1 MRRGV
6 ILLITVGFITAIM
19 AVLAYQFAIVDKGLK
34 RSSKE
39 GFYYQ
44 CALLLSDVQTK
55 LLPGVMQEV
64 TASCAG
70 GSKSDCLEGFL
81 SMSYNLP
88 TPLINDPVIGTVIIT
103 LEPPVS
109 GFDINSFKKF
119 TPDKREFFEVFAQKL
134 DEAKLLEE
142 LIDLTLETNVSVN
155 DSYGYLLADDDL
167 PVNSIFFRHGE
178 IVDREQ
184 FDVILDS
191 YYAKTKDDK
200 VYTLDWDGF
209 FDYRASGR
217 PSFATLKESYCRA
230 LFFDKDQQWLD
241 AYCKNEEEIFFSRDD
256 VTGIT
261 PNDLNATLTPHG
273 IDFPPDTN
281 AVLVKTDITQGDN
294 SASFRFMYDLNANQV
309 LWTEADM

>member
-19 AVLAYQFAIVDKGLK
+19 AVIAYQFAIVDKGLK
-34 RSSKE
+34 RSSEE

-44 CALLLSDVQTK
+44 CALLLNDVQTK
-55 LLPGVMQEV
+55 LLPSVMQEV
-64 TASCAG
+64 VASCSG
-70 GSKSDCLEGFL
+70 GKKADCLEGFL

-88 TPLINDPVIGTVIIT
+88 TPLINDPVIGTVVIT

-109 GFDINSFKKF
+109 GFDINRFKNLS
-119 TPDKREFFEVFAQKL
+119 PGQREFFRIFAQKL
-134 DEAKLLEE
+134 DDVTLLEE
-142 LIDLTLETNVSVN
+142 LIDLTLETNTSN
-155 DSYGYLLADDDL
+155 TSYEYLITDDDL

-184 FDVILDS
+184 FDVILKS

-200 VYTLDWDGF
+200 VYSLDWDAF
-209 FDYRASGR
+209 LDYRTSGH
-217 PSFATLKESYCRA
+217 PTFATLKEPYCRA
-230 LFFDKDQQWLD
+230 LFFEKDSQWLD
-241 AYCKNEEEIFFSRDD
+241 TYCKNEEEIFFSQDD

-261 PNDLNATLTPHG
+261 QDDLNATLNPHG
-273 IDFPPDTN
+273 ITFAPDTT

-294 SASFRFMYDLNANQV
+294 SASFRFMYDLNANHAS
-309 LWTEADM
+309 WTEADM